1 METTTLVSS
10 ISNNHFFS
18 VCHYITTL
26 RIIFNNNKLISS
38 AVKSETV
45 PVVNAFFEYLNMST
59 NESVAK
65 IHLFE
70 EIRNKTDISGFKML
84 NNFQDANRFYKY
96 IINVALFAPHG
107 NITGN
112 VRNILRNNTNKN
124 FSNLQ
129 KILFHNFSKNFIVKN
144 VCSLRKEYGNL
155 NILAIKRTFAEYV
168 LPIFTEIWNAEKNL
182 KSIQMNDLKIVKRF
196 RRQESSSEDSDSNAL
211 VIDEDSPEEEDQIRN
226 NLSPDRW
233 FNVRNTIEHRELSNT
248 RYSRR
253 MDAIKTAAKFI
264 SSNVP
269 TRTFTEAV
277 NMLKSYILSVDD
289 DNSNLLTYAQLAKN
303 YRNYMT
309 IMDFYSLWMIDN
321 NKYIN
326 DVLYESKF
334 YFPHACGQC
343 YLELMTLL
351 NVRTSSIF
359 SYYYGTYIT
368 HLDILQRKIRFEDYF
383 RICYELNETQEL
395 RFTSHLEVALLRV
408 ALRQCDEEFNEDPIV
423 CVCVCI

>member
-107 NITGN
+107 NIT
-112 VRNILRNNTNKN
+112 
-124 FSNLQ
+124 
-129 KILFHNFSKNFIVKN
+129 
-144 VCSLRKEYGNL
+144 
-155 NILAIKRTFAEYV
+155 EYV